1 MMKRIAMIT
10 GASGGIGSAV
20 ARKFADVGYA
30 LVLVYRNNR
39 EAVERLVSS
48 LPSGTDYV
56 CVPCNLNDPSSVSV
70 LVDETHRRLGTVSV
84 LVNCAGVALPQK
96 LFSDTTDDEYERIF
110 DVNVLGAM
118 RLTRLLSDDLRKQH
132 GSIVNLSSMWGVVGA
147 SCEVLYSASKA
158 AIIGFTKALA
168 KELAPSD
175 VTVNCVAPGFIPT
188 AMNAH
193 LSPEDVETFRMETP
207 LNRLGTPED
216 VADAVYYLAQAR
228 FVTGQI
234 LCCDGGYTV

>member
-1 MMKRIAMIT
+1 MKKIVMIT

-20 ARKFADVGYA
+20 AQKYAAAGYA
-30 LVLVYRNNR
+30 LALVYRNNR
-39 EAVERLVSS
+39 DAIERLVSS
-48 LPSGTDYV
+48 LPSGTDYF
-56 CVPCNLNDPSSVSV
+56 CISCNLCDPSSVSD
-70 LVDETHRRLGTVSV
+70 LIAETHRRLGAVSV
-84 LVNCAGVALPQK
+84 LINCAGIALPQA
-96 LFSDTTDDEYERIF
+96 LFSDSTDAEYERIF
-110 DVNVLGAM
+110 STNVLGTM
-118 RLTRLLSDDLRKQH
+118 RLTRLLSDDLRQNH
-132 GSIVNLSSMWGVVGA
+132 GSIVNLSSMWGVSGA

-188 AMNAH
+188 AMNVH
-193 LSPEDVETFRMETP
+193 LSREDVEAFRLETP
-207 LNRLGTPED
+207 LCRLGTPED
-216 VADAVYYLAQAR
+216 VADAIFYLSHAR

>member
-1 MMKRIAMIT
+1 MKKLVMIT

-20 ARKFADVGYA
+20 ALKYAEAGYA

-39 EAVERLVSS
+39 EAIQRLVFS
-48 LPSGTDYV
+48 LPSGTQYLCSSCDL
-56 CVPCNLNDPSSVSV
+56 CDPASISD
-70 LVDETHRRLGTVSV
+70 LIAETHRRLGTVSI
-84 LVNCAGVALPQK
+84 LINCAGIALPQK
-96 LFSDTTDDEYERIF
+96 LFGDTTDAEYEQIF
-110 DVNVLGAM
+110 RTNVLGTM
-118 RLTRLLSDDLRKQH
+118 RLTRLLSDDLRKNH
-132 GSIVNLSSMWGVVGA
+132 GSVVNLSSMWGVSGA

-175 VTVNCVAPGFIPT
+175 VTINCVAPGFIPT

-193 LSPEDVETFRMETP
+193 LSPEDVEAFRLETP
-207 LNRLGTPED
+207 LCRLGTPED
-216 VADAVYYLAQAR
+216 VADAIFYLSNAR